1 MQCLQLLFCFTF
13 SGRHMKKIFK
23 NLVLAASTSL
33 FLASPSLADSE
44 EMLNVYNWNDYE
56 APDTVSNFQNQHGIK
71 VVTDYFD
78 TNEVLEAKLLAGKS
92 GYDIVVPGSDF
103 LARQIKAGVFHK
115 LDKSKIPNFKNLD
128 PVRMKM
134 LAQLDPDN
142 EHAIPYQQGT
152 TGIGY
157 NVKKIQEIFGDDYV
171 VDSWD
176 FVFKPENI
184 SKLEHCGVA
193 VLNNPTEVFA
203 TVLNYL
209 GLDPNSADPKD
220 YAKAGKLLLGIRPYI
235 RYFHSS
241 QYIADI
247 ASGDICV
254 VVGWSGDIMQGRDR
268 AVEAKNGVEVNY
280 IVPKEGA
287 LIWYDMMAIPAD
299 AEHLDNAYK
308 YLNYI
313 LEPKVIADVSNYT
326 SYCNVVS
333 ASKEF
338 TEESLAANP
347 NVYIPD
353 DLMKKM
359 FMIKP
364 HDQKVNRTINTI
376 WTKVKAGK

>member
-1 MQCLQLLFCFTF
+1 
-13 SGRHMKKIFK
+13 MKKIFK
-23 NLVLAASTSL
+23 NLVLTVCSSLIFATS
-33 FLASPSLADSE
+33 SYADQSNQ
-44 EMLNVYNWNDYE
+44 LNVYNWNDYE
-56 APDTVSNFQNQHGIK
+56 APDTVSNFENQSGIK
-71 VVTDYFD
+71 VITDYFD

-115 LDKSKIPNFKNLD
+115 IDKSKIPNWDKLD
-128 PVRMKM
+128 SVRMQM

-157 NVKKIQEIFGDDYV
+157 NVNKIKEIFGDDYK

-184 SKLEHCGVA
+184 SKLQHCGVA

-203 TVLNYL
+203 TALNYL
-209 GLDPNSADPKD
+209 GLDPNSVNPKD
-220 YAKAGKLLLGIRPYI
+220 YARAGKLLLSIRPYI

-268 AVEAKNGVEVNY
+268 AIEAKNGVEVNY

-287 LIWYDMMAIPAD
+287 LIWYDMMAIPED

-326 SYCNVVS
+326 SYCNVVTS
-333 ASKEF
+333 SKEY
-338 TEESLAANP
+338 TDPDLASNP
-347 NVYIPD
+347 NVYISD

-364 HDQKVNRTINTI
+364 HDQKINRTINTI

>member
-1 MQCLQLLFCFTF
+1 
-13 SGRHMKKIFK
+13 MKKIFK